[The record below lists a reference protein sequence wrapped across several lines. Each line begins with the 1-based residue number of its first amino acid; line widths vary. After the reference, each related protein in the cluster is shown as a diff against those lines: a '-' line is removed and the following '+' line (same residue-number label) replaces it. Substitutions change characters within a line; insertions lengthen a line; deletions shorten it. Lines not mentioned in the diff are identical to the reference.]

1 MAIWAW
7 PVTVLGNTL
16 RGVLF
21 QFVPRQGLFCS
32 ICSKCSKI
40 ETCLFL
46 QNSGIGGLGG

>member
-21 QFVPRQGLFCS
+21 QFVPTWGRFVPFVPNVPK
-32 ICSKCSKI
+32 SKLVFFFKI
-40 ETCLFL
+40 R
-46 QNSGIGGLGG
+46 G